1 MMFQK
6 ANPETKRSFLSKPA
20 SLLLAALVCL
30 SYGAR
35 AETGLDIMT
44 KVDAQPTP
52 PVMASDMTMVLI
64 DRNNQQR
71 VRSISSLRKTFDDM
85 ERSLLFF
92 LSPQDV
98 RGTGFLVFDYDDPAK
113 GDDQWLFLPS
123 LNKSKRIAG
132 SDQSGSF
139 MGSDLSYADLSSRN
153 LSDWEYT
160 LIRED
165 KVGNEPV
172 WLIEATAANNEVVD
186 RTGYTQSIL
195 YVQQS
200 NHHVIR
206 AIHTLEAEGERKL
219 LNIPEWEQRD
229 GYWIPKVMQ
238 VVSQEGGKTVHR
250 TQLSFDNIDLNLDVD
265 DNAFTVQRLEQGL

>member
-1 MMFQK
+1 MM
-6 ANPETKRSFLSKPA
+6 PPDSIRPLTRPA
-20 SLLLAALVCL
+20 VVLLAALVCL

-35 AETGLDIMT
+35 AETGHDIMAE
-44 KVDAQPTP
+44 VDAQPSP
-52 PVMASDMTMVLI
+52 PAMASDMTMVLI

-71 VRSISSLRKTFDDM
+71 VRKLSSLRKTFEDS

-98 RGTGFLVFDYDDPAK
+98 RGTGFLIFDYDDPDK

-153 LSDWEYT
+153 LEDWTYR

-165 KVGNEPV
+165 SVDGEAV
-172 WLIEATAANNEVVD
+172 WLVEATAANDAVID
-186 RTGYTQSIL
+186 RTGYTQSVL
-195 YVQQS
+195 YVRQS
-200 NHHVIR
+200 NHTIIR

-219 LNIPEWEQRD
+219 LNVPRWEQRD
-229 GYWIPKVMQ
+229 GYWIPTVMQ
-238 VVSQEGGKTVHR
+238 VVSQEGGQTVHR
-250 TQLSFDNIDLNLDVD
+250 TQLTFENIDLNPDIREGT
-265 DNAFTVQRLEQGL
+265 FTVQRLEQGL

>member
-1 MMFQK
+1 MMLPNHVRTLTQ
-6 ANPETKRSFLSKPA
+6 PA
-20 SLLLAALVCL
+20 IVLLAALVCL

-35 AETGLDIMT
+35 AETGADIMAE
-44 KVDAQPTP
+44 VDAQPSP
-52 PVMASDMTMVLI
+52 PAMASDMTMVLI

-71 VRSISSLRKTFDDM
+71 VRQLSSLRKTFEDS

-98 RGTGFLVFDYDDPAK
+98 RGTGFLIFDYDDPDK

-153 LSDWEYT
+153 LEDWTYT
-160 LIRED
+160 LLGET
-165 KVGNEPV
+165 KVGDEPV
-172 WLIEATAANNEVVD
+172 WQVEAKAANKAVID
-186 RTGYTQSIL
+186 RTGYTQSVL
-195 YVQQS
+195 YVRQS
-200 NHHVIR
+200 NHTVIR

-219 LNIPEWEQRD
+219 LNIPDWEHRD
-229 GYWIPKVMQ
+229 GYWIPTVMQ
-238 VVSQEGGKTVHR
+238 VVSQEGGQTVHR
-250 TQLSFDNIDLNLDVD
+250 TQLTFENIELNP
-265 DNAFTVQRLEQGL
+265 NIRQGTFTVQRLEQGL